1 VDRKTGGLDFTGSYS
16 PVGNPSII
24 VFLDLGTV
32 RRSARHA

>member
-1 VDRKTGGLDFTGSYS
+1 VERRTGGLDFTGFYT

-32 RRSARHA
+32 G